1 MLLKLN
7 KSNPSSSS
15 TKQPVPVPTM
25 AMAMPVQ
32 QPAAPV
38 TYLGPQGYTV
48 LKSSLTPTQQDSIRD
63 TLTISPKTFGAPGT
77 ANQVS
82 YPVYRESDAK
92 FFLPKFY
99 GTEIFGIPRQ
109 YRLSRGADIS
119 LQFNGQLRPEQIP
132 AVEAYFRSCGYPDSA
147 PSVTLVQGSVQ
158 PHIPQ
163 ESTWG
168 IAEVGVGGGGLLELP
183 CGFGKTS
190 ISMYIIARLAKKTLV
205 IVHKEFLMR
214 QWIERIRQFLPT
226 ARIGTIQGTTFDI
239 DDKDIVIGML
249 QSLSMK
255 DYASTVF
262 SSFGLVVIDE
272 VHHIS
277 SEVFSCALFKI
288 VTPYTLGLSATMKR
302 KDGTSHVFK
311 KFLGEVLFKKER
323 EKTDE
328 VIVHA
333 LSFEAP
339 TDDDFN
345 QVETD
350 FRGNTAIAKMIT
362 KICEYNARS
371 EFILRVVQD
380 MFAANPNQQMMIIA
394 QYKSILAYLYTA
406 LTHRNFASVG
416 YYVGG
421 MKEKALKESEGKS
434 IILATYT
441 MAAEG
446 LDIPTLSTLFMV
458 TPMTNIEQSV
468 GRILRQKHAHAPI
481 VVDIIDPQ
489 QNFKG
494 QWQKRRAFFKSQGYR
509 ILATTST
516 AYVPDTSRWSVVY
529 GGLNCKG
536 GKGGKGGKSNK
547 GKCVAQSD
555 GTRSEDTESD
565 EDEVEE
571 DEDENGNPVVATPAR
586 CLLIKK
592 KVV

>member
-1 MLLKLN
+1 MQQ
-7 KSNPSSSS
+7 
-15 TKQPVPVPTM
+15 QPV
-25 AMAMPVQ
+25 
-32 QPAAPV
+32 QPI
-38 TYLGPQGYTV
+38 TYLGPQGYTI
-48 LKSSLTPTQQDSIRD
+48 LKSSLTRQQQDSIRSQ
-63 TLTISPKTFGAPGT
+63 LTITPSTFGAPGST
-77 ANQVS
+77 QTVT
-82 YPVYRESDAK
+82 YPVYRESESK
-92 FFLPKFY
+92 FFIPKYY
-99 GTEIFGIPRQ
+99 GTELFGLPQ
-109 YRLSRGADIS
+109 TYRLRRGTDIS
-119 LQFNGQLRPEQIP
+119 LTFHGQLRPEQVP
-132 AVEAYFRSCGYPDSA
+132 AVEAYFNSCGYSSVA
-147 PSVTLVQGSVQ
+147 PAVSVTAIQGSVQ
-158 PHIPQ
+158 PYIP
-163 ESTWG
+163 ETLTWG
-168 IAEVGVGGGGLLELP
+168 VTGAGGGGLLELP

-214 QWIERIRQFLPT
+214 QWIERIRQFLPD
-226 ARIGTIQGTTFDI
+226 ARVGTIQGTTFDI

-323 EKTDE
+323 EKTSE

-333 LSFEAP
+333 ISFEAK

-345 QVETD
+345 EVATD
-350 FRGNTAIAKMIT
+350 FRGNVAIAKMIT

-380 MFAANPNQQMMIIA
+380 MFRTNPNQQMMIIA
-394 QYKSILAYLYTA
+394 QYKSILGYLYTA
-406 LTHRNFASVG
+406 LVHRNFASVG

-421 MKEKALKESEGKS
+421 MKEKDLKASESKS

-516 AYVPDTSRWSVVY
+516 EYTADTSRWRVVY
-529 GGLNCKG
+529 GGCG
-536 GKGGKGGKSNK
+536 SSSGT
-547 GKCVAQSD
+547 GKCATTAAAIRNDSEGSD
-555 GTRSEDTESD
+555 ESD
-565 EDEVEE
+565 KEQEQGQEQE
-571 DEDENGNPVVATPAR
+571 QAQGVVKVAPK
-586 CLLIKK
+586 CLLVRK
-592 KVV
+592 KV